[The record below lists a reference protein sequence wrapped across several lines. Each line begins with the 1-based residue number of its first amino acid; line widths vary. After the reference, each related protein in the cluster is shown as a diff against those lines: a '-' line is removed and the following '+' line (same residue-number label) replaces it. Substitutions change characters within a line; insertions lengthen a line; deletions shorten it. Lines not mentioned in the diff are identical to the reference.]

1 MGAACLTAND
11 IGAATIRIDRLIAV
25 DRYADCRDTGS
36 FILIDSETCDTVAL
50 GIIEAVRPPVL
61 GGVLRLIRSRE
72 SHIRSIAKAVSWRIA
87 GSLDTFLIA
96 ALITGSSRIASGVAL
111 TEVLTKTAL
120 YYVHERAW
128 AFVPWGRR

>member
-1 MGAACLTAND
+1 MGGD
-11 IGAATIRIDRLIAV
+11 
-25 DRYADCRDTGS
+25 
-36 FILIDSETCDTVAL
+36 L

-61 GGVLRLIRSRE
+61 GTTSILHLIRSSE

-96 ALITGSSRIASGVAL
+96 ALITGNSRIAGGVAL